1 MKCLE
6 KLSLVDDE
14 CMKDLQKD
22 IEKVIESY
30 LNITK
35 KCEEI
40 FEEIKD
46 SLSFE
51 QIKKINKILH
61 NTEVFWGGE
70 PVHING
76 DGWQYN
82 ILKFFDFRT
91 DEDSAESL
99 KNIMNAME
107 VFSHD
112 TDNWIDI
119 ENESYWMFREGAN
132 GELLFVKETELLEFI
147 EKQIKWESL
156 ETQIELYRMFK
167 NIRENM

>member
-40 FEEIKD
+40 FDEIKD
-46 SLSFE
+46 SLDSW
-51 QIKKINKILH
+51 QMKKINKVLYS
-61 NTEVFWGGE
+61 TEVFWGGE
-70 PVHING
+70 PVYING
-76 DGWQYN
+76 SGWEHD
-82 ILKFFDFRT
+82 IIKFFDFDDKKET
-91 DEDSAESL
+91 AKSL
-99 KNIMNAME
+99 KEIMNAME
-107 VFSHD
+107 AFSLKK
-112 TDNWIDI
+112 DNWIDI

-132 GELLFVKETELLEFI
+132 GSLVFYTQEELLNFI
-147 EKQIKWESL
+147 KNQISWESI

-167 NIRENM
+167 NIKENM

>member
-35 KCEEI
+35 KCEET
-40 FEEIKD
+40 FEEIRN
-46 SLSFE
+46 SLDKW
-51 QIKKINKILH
+51 QIKKINKILC
-61 NTEVFWGGE
+61 NTDVFWGGE
-70 PVHING
+70 PVYING
-76 DGWQYN
+76 DGWQHD

-91 DEDSAESL
+91 DKDSAESL
-99 KNIMNAME
+99 KDIMNTME
-107 VFSHD
+107 RFSHD
-112 TDNWIDI
+112 TNNWIDI

-147 EKQIKWESL
+147 KKQIKWESI

-167 NIRENM
+167 NIQENI